1 MREPD
6 DLTWGPPWMR
16 GRAAGMAQGPP
27 GGRYLLA
34 VVVALIQVGGS
45 VGASHGQPQ
54 RRPLDLLAVVL
65 LLVAPAAITVVRRFP
80 VPVMG
85 ATALAAAVYLARGYA
100 YGPVFLGLAIALF
113 TTVVRGHRVAAWV
126 SAAAVLGGE
135 ALGRLVF
142 DTGPWSWQAA
152 GGLLAWTLVVLAVA
166 EVGRSWR
173 ERAAT
178 YRQAAR
184 ETRLRQAGEER
195 LRIAQELHDVVAHH
209 MSLINVQAGVALHLG
224 DRRPEQVEPALVAI
238 RDASKEALTE
248 LRSLI
253 DVLRLDGAP
262 APRSPVANLAGL
274 DDIVD
279 RSGHAGLQVTKT
291 VSGLASPLSA
301 AVELAAY
308 RIVQEAITNIV
319 RHAHA
324 TQAAVTLDYGD
335 EVLSLTIED
344 NGDGAARLP
353 NLVQGNGISGMQ
365 ERARGPWRRAAAR
378 AGGGRWPPRRS
389 RPADRRSAMIRVVL
403 ADDQALLRAG
413 SGHCST
419 PRTTSRSWARRPTA
433 PRRSRWCARPN
444 QTSC

>member
-1 MREPD
+1 MRA
-6 DLTWGPPWMR
+6 R
-16 GRAAGMAQGPP
+16 GTGAGQYPP

-34 VVVALIQVGGS
+34 LFVALVQVGGS
-45 VGASHGQPQ
+45 LGASHGQPQ
-54 RRPLDLLAVVL
+54 RRSIDALAVA
-65 LLVAPAAITVVRRFP
+65 LLVVAPVAITQLRRYP
-80 VPVMG
+80 LPAVG
-85 ATALAAAVYLARGYA
+85 ATAFAAAAYLARGYA
-100 YGPVFLGLAIALF
+100 YGPVFLGLAIVVFA
-113 TTVVRGHRVAAWV
+113 TVVRGHRVAAWV
-126 SAAAVLGGE
+126 SAAAVLAGDG
-135 ALGRLVF
+135 LGRLLF
-142 DTGPWSWQAA
+142 DTGPWSWQAT

-166 EVGRSWR
+166 EVGRSGR

-274 DDIVD
+274 DDIVE
-279 RSGHAGLQVTKT
+279 RSGHSGLQVTKT
-291 VSGLASPLSA
+291 VTGSARPLPA

-324 TQAAVTLDYGD
+324 TRAAVTLDYGD
-335 EVLSLTIED
+335 DVLSVTIED

-365 ERARGPWRRAAAR
+365 ERARALGGELRLDGAS
-378 AGGGRWPPRRS
+378 AGGLRVE
-389 RPADRRSAMIRVVL
+389 ADL
-403 ADDQALLRAG
+403 
-413 SGHCST
+413 
-419 PRTTSRSWARRPTA
+419 PTGGQ
-433 PRRSRWCARPN
+433 R
-444 QTSC
+444 

>member
-6 DLTWGPPWMR
+6 DLAWGPPWMR
-16 GRAAGMAQGPP
+16 GPRAGAGRTHPAA
-27 GGRYLLA
+27 RYVLA
-34 VVVALIQVGGS
+34 FVVAVIQVSGS
-45 VGASHGQPQ
+45 FGASHGQPD
-54 RRPLDLLAVVL
+54 RRALDALAVVL
-65 LLVAPAAITVVRRFP
+65 LLVAPVAITVLRRFP
-80 VPVMG
+80 LWAMG
-85 ATALAAAVYLARGYA
+85 ATSLAASSYLARGYA
-100 YGPVFLGLAIALF
+100 YGPVFLGLAIVLF
-113 TTVVRGHRVAAWV
+113 ATVVRGHRVAAWLG
-126 SAAAVLGGE
+126 AAVVLAGDAAGCL
-135 ALGRLVF
+135 AF
-142 DTGPWSWQAA
+142 DSAPWSWQAM

-173 ERAAT
+173 DRAAT

-209 MSLINVQAGVALHLG
+209 MSLINVQAGVALHLA

-238 RDASKEALTE
+238 RDASKEALSE

-274 DDIVD
+274 DDIVE
-279 RSGHAGLQVTKT
+279 RSGHAGLAVTKT
-291 VSGLASPLSA
+291 VTGQARALPA

-324 TQAAVTLDYGD
+324 TRAAVTLHYGD
-335 EVLSLTIED
+335 EVLSLMIED

-365 ERARGPWRRAAAR
+365 ERARAL
-378 AGGGRWPPRRS
+378 GGELRVE
-389 RPADRRSAMIRVVL
+389 PAPSGGLRVE
-403 ADDQALLRAG
+403 ADL
-413 SGHCST
+413 
-419 PRTTSRSWARRPTA
+419 PTGGQ
-433 PRRSRWCARPN
+433 R
-444 QTSC
+444 

>member
-6 DLTWGPPWMR
+6 DLAWGPPWLR
-16 GRAAGMAQGPP
+16 GRGTGTGTGPRNP
-27 GGRYLLA
+27 AGRYVLALVLA
-34 VVVALIQVGGS
+34 VVQLGGS
-45 VGASHGQPQ
+45 AGASHGQPG

-65 LLVAPAAITVVRRFP
+65 LLVAPVAVTVLRRFP
-80 VPVMG
+80 LAALAG
-85 ATALAAAVYLARGYA
+85 TALSAAVYLARGYA
-100 YGPVFLGLAIALF
+100 YGPVFLGLAVVLVVS
-113 TTVVRGHRVAAWV
+113 VVRGHRVAAWLG
-126 SAAAVLGGE
+126 AAAVLVGD
-135 ALGRLVF
+135 AVGRLLF
-142 DTGPWSWQAA
+142 DTGPWSWQVT

-209 MSLINVQAGVALHLG
+209 MSLINVQAGVALHLA

-274 DDIVD
+274 DDIVE

-291 VSGLASPLSA
+291 VTGKPRALPA

-319 RHAHA
+319 RHAQA
-324 TQAAVTLDYGD
+324 TRAAVTLGYGED
-335 EVLSLTIED
+335 VLSVTIED
-344 NGDGAARLP
+344 DGNGAARLA

-365 ERARGPWRRAAAR
+365 ERARALGGELRVEPAR
-378 AGGGRWPPRRS
+378 GGGL
-389 RPADRRSAMIRVVL
+389 RVEAVL
-403 ADDQALLRAG
+403 PTG
-413 SGHCST
+413 GH
-419 PRTTSRSWARRPTA
+419 R
-433 PRRSRWCARPN
+433 
-444 QTSC
+444 

>member
-16 GRAAGMAQGPP
+16 GRDQWAYQGAPP
-27 GGRYLLA
+27 VARYVLA
-34 VVVALIQVGGS
+34 FVVGLVQLGGS
-45 VGASHGQPQ
+45 FGAAHGQPD
-54 RRPLDLLAVVL
+54 RRALDGLAVVL
-65 LLVAPAAITVVRRFP
+65 LLVAPAAITVLRRLP
-80 VPVMG
+80 VQAMAAIAV
-85 ATALAAAVYLARGYA
+85 ATATYLARGYP
-100 YGPVFLGLAIALF
+100 YGPVFLGLAIGLVA
-113 TTVVRGHRVAAWV
+113 TVVRGHRVVAWLG
-126 SAAAVLGGE
+126 AGAVLAGD
-135 ALGRLVF
+135 ALGRLAF
-142 DTGPWSWQAA
+142 DTAHWSWQSQ
-152 GGLLAWTLVVLAVA
+152 GGLLAWTLVVLAAA
-166 EVGRSWR
+166 EVVRSWR

-178 YRQAAR
+178 FRQAAR

-209 MSLINVQAGVALHLG
+209 MSLINVQAGVALHLA

-291 VSGLASPLSA
+291 VTGQPRPLPA

-324 TQAAVTLDYGD
+324 TRAAVTLDYGD
-335 EVLSLTIED
+335 DRLSVTIED
-344 NGDGAARLP
+344 NGNGGAGLAK
-353 NLVQGNGISGMQ
+353 LVQGNGISGMQ
-365 ERARGPWRRAAAR
+365 ERARALGGELRVEAAS
-378 AGGGRWPPRRS
+378 GGGLRVA
-389 RPADRRSAMIRVVL
+389 ADL
-403 ADDQALLRAG
+403 
-413 SGHCST
+413 
-419 PRTTSRSWARRPTA
+419 PTGGQ
-433 PRRSRWCARPN
+433 R
-444 QTSC
+444 

>member
-6 DLTWGPPWMR
+6 DLAWGPPWMR
-16 GRAAGMAQGPP
+16 GPRAGAGRTHPAA
-27 GGRYLLA
+27 RYVLA
-34 VVVALIQVGGS
+34 FVVAVIQVGGS
-45 VGASHGQPQ
+45 FGASHGQPD
-54 RRPLDLLAVVL
+54 RRALDALAVVL
-65 LLVAPAAITVVRRFP
+65 LLVAPVAITVLRRFP
-80 VPVMG
+80 LWAMG
-85 ATALAAAVYLARGYA
+85 ATSLAASSYLARGYA
-100 YGPVFLGLAIALF
+100 YGPVFLGLAIVLF
-113 TTVVRGHRVAAWV
+113 ATVVRGHRVAAWLG
-126 SAAAVLGGE
+126 AAVVLAGD
-135 ALGRLVF
+135 AAGRLAF
-142 DTGPWSWQAA
+142 DSAPWSWQAM

-173 ERAAT
+173 DRAAT

-209 MSLINVQAGVALHLG
+209 MSLINVQAGVALHLA

-238 RDASKEALTE
+238 RDASKEALSE

-274 DDIVD
+274 DDIVE
-279 RSGHAGLQVTKT
+279 RSGHAGLAVTKT
-291 VSGLASPLSA
+291 VTGQARALPA

-324 TQAAVTLDYGD
+324 TRAAVTLHYGD

-365 ERARGPWRRAAAR
+365 ERARALGGELRVEAAPD
-378 AGGGRWPPRRS
+378 GGL
-389 RPADRRSAMIRVVL
+389 RVEGDL
-403 ADDQALLRAG
+403 
-413 SGHCST
+413 
-419 PRTTSRSWARRPTA
+419 PTGGQ
-433 PRRSRWCARPN
+433 R
-444 QTSC
+444 

>member
-6 DLTWGPPWMR
+6 DPAWGPPWMR
-16 GRAAGMAQGPP
+16 ARAQGLGQGPP
-27 GGRYLLA
+27 GGRYVLA
-34 VVVALIQVGGS
+34 FVVALVQVAGS
-45 VGASHGQPQ
+45 LGASHGQPQ
-54 RRPLDLLAVVL
+54 RRSLDALAVL
-65 LLVAPAAITVVRRFP
+65 LLLVSPVAITLLRRFP
-80 VPVMG
+80 LPAMG
-85 ATALAAAVYLARGYA
+85 ASALATAVYLARGYA

-113 TTVVRGHRVAAWV
+113 LTVVRGHRVAAWV
-126 SAAAVLGGE
+126 GAAAVLAGDV
-135 ALGRLVF
+135 LGRLVF
-142 DTGPWSWQAA
+142 DTGPWSWQAT
-152 GGLLAWTLVVLAVA
+152 GGLVAWTLVVLAVA

-173 ERAAT
+173 ERAVT

-238 RDASKEALTE
+238 RDASKEALSE

-274 DDIVD
+274 DDIVE
-279 RSGHAGLQVTKT
+279 RSGHAGLEVTKT
-291 VSGLASPLSA
+291 VTGQARPLPA

-324 TQAAVTLDYGD
+324 THAAVSLDYGD
-335 EVLSLTIED
+335 DVLSLTIED
-344 NGDGAARLP
+344 DGDGATSLS

-365 ERARGPWRRAAAR
+365 ERARALGGELRLEAAT
-378 AGGGRWPPRRS
+378 GGGLRVEADLPTGGPR
-389 RPADRRSAMIRVVL
+389 
-403 ADDQALLRAG
+403 
-413 SGHCST
+413 
-419 PRTTSRSWARRPTA
+419 
-433 PRRSRWCARPN
+433 
-444 QTSC
+444 